1 MNLFPPAVRDVVNAP
16 ALRQAIVRRSM
27 FRRDPVDLRRWFEN
41 HFFRWAVG
49 QFEHVVPVGSLEAW
63 AVCAGKE
70 PVPDWFRAKLAAG
83 RRDMVYIDP
92 EHRLLR
98 EQELKMVEYLQIRR
112 HRLPPERLQ
121 RITAE
126 AAARGWEA
134 DHARMQRKQRR
145 GWQPSDPL
153 ALEDVVATPHGRFV
167 ELRGSR
173 AVLRA
178 EMSYESFHM
187 QHCLGQFADRELL
200 EGGYGEHYA
209 KACEEGRL
217 RLFSLR
223 DANNQPHVTVSLVED
238 FGEWAVDQIK
248 GKQNEVPLPRY
259 VPDLLQFLNALR
271 PRPNDSADLMGVGL
285 VAHPLPDTPEGP
297 GGFAYRRFVEV
308 EPTEAQHDL
317 LAASP
322 HFAAHLP
329 TPDPRTQWLILAAGG
344 TPCGRHAA
352 VAAALELT
360 AGDAPST
367 AAGLPAWFASRF
379 PRAPSLLHQEDGR
392 HWLRRFIGPSAQTLD
407 RQWALAV
414 AEPLFHRHNLTGMAR
429 PPVLSA
435 PSQVPQRQQALIRE
449 ELGLDRSSDAQ
460 AVEDFRQGFFLC
472 PEFQALP
479 VGGASQPGEAWHLLA
494 ARAMRQCYVLRLLVS
509 WGLLDEA
516 LGWALLL
523 LNAQRVR
530 TCFGGW
536 DEFGMAAARGR
547 TWLASRGDG
556 PANRTAEVEWGDFRC
571 VSRAWRQADWPAF
584 DLAPGQST
592 SFINPPQPT

>member
-1 MNLFPPAVRDVVNAP
+1 MNLLPPTARDVVNAP

-27 FRRDPVDLRRWFEN
+27 VRRDPVDLRRWFEN

-297 GGFAYRRFVEV
+297 GGFTYRRFVEV
-308 EPTEAQHDL
+308 EPVEAQNDL
-317 LAASP
+317 LAALP
-322 HFAAHLP
+322 QLAAHLP

-379 PRAPSLLHQEDGR
+379 PQAPSLLHQEDGR

-414 AEPLFHRHNLTGMAR
+414 PEPLFHRHNLTGMAR
-429 PPVLSA
+429 PPALSA

-449 ELGLDRSSDAQ
+449 ELGLDMSSDAQ
-460 AVEDFRQGFFLC
+460 AVEDFRQAFFLC
-472 PEFQALP
+472 PEFHALL
-479 VGGASQPGEAWHLLA
+479 VGASQPGEAWHLLA
-494 ARAMRQCYVLRLLVS
+494 ARAMRQSYVLRLLVS

-536 DEFGMAAARGR
+536 NEFGQAAARGR
-547 TWLASRGDG
+547 TWLASRGNG
-556 PANRTAEVEWGDFRC
+556 PANRSAEVEWEEFRRC
-571 VSRAWRQADWPAF
+571 SPAWRPSDWPAF
-584 DLAPGQST
+584 DLAAGQST
-592 SFINPPQPT
+592 SVINPQEPS